1 MTAGTLFCSLFVF
14 ISVFCSL
21 LLSILPGLQFSIPY
35 FQSYYFVSASGKCY
49 KNHKTPNGERQWGAF
64 L

>member
-1 MTAGTLFCSLFVF
+1 MTAGTLFRSLFVF
-14 ISVFCSL
+14 ISAFCSL
-21 LLSILPGLQFSIPY
+21 LLSILPGLQFSLPY
-35 FQSYYFVSASGKCY
+35 FQSYYFVSASGKCS